1 MLETLS
7 QYSPYFLGISSKKC
21 QLFLKQYE
29 ECQNQ
34 IIGSTQYRDRRNW
47 MRYKHWWLIA
57 VMLCCFLLTSHGAL
71 ATGQQTMNTDYI
83 IGNGDILRIFT
94 WKEPDLSVDVA
105 AVRLDGRIT
114 FPLVN
119 DIKAAGLSPMA
130 LKKELETRL
139 AGYVESPIVTVMLL
153 QAVSRR
159 YYVLGEVQ
167 RVGEYPIEK
176 KMTVMQAFAVAG
188 GFTEWASKNEILLIR
203 QVKGQEKIFRIKYK
217 DILKGKS
224 SDNNFLIQADD
235 TIVVP

>member
-1 MLETLS
+1 M
-7 QYSPYFLGISSKKC
+7 
-21 QLFLKQYE
+21 
-29 ECQNQ
+29 
-34 IIGSTQYRDRRNW
+34 
-47 MRYKHWWLIA
+47 
-57 VMLCCFLLTSHGAL
+57 CFLAV
-71 ATGQQTMNTDYI
+71 GQGVQAGQKQKSDTDYI

-94 WKEPDLSVDVA
+94 WKEPDLSVEVA
-105 AVRLDGRIT
+105 AVRLDGKIT

-119 DIKAAGLSPMA
+119 DIKAAGLTTMA

-176 KMTVMQAFAVAG
+176 NMTVMQAFAVAG

-203 QVKGQEKIFRIKYK
+203 QVDGREKIFRIKYK

-224 SDNNFLIQADD
+224 SDNNFFIQADD

>member
-1 MLETLS
+1 MEEIKIKHHTWVIA
-7 QYSPYFLGISSKKC
+7 GI
-21 QLFLKQYE
+21 LL
-29 ECQNQ
+29 
-34 IIGSTQYRDRRNW
+34 
-47 MRYKHWWLIA
+47 
-57 VMLCCFLLTSHGAL
+57 CFLAV
-71 ATGQQTMNTDYI
+71 GQGVQAWQKQKSDTDYI

-94 WKEPDLSVDVA
+94 WKEPDLSVEVA
-105 AVRLDGRIT
+105 AVRLDGKIT

-119 DIKAAGLSPMA
+119 DIKAAGLTTMA

-176 KMTVMQAFAVAG
+176 NMTVMQAFAVAG

-203 QVKGQEKIFRIKYK
+203 QVDGREKIFRIKYK

-224 SDNNFLIQADD
+224 SDNNFFIQADD

>member
-1 MLETLS
+1 MKPNAWIIT
-7 QYSPYFLGISSKKC
+7 GI
-21 QLFLKQYE
+21 LL
-29 ECQNQ
+29 
-34 IIGSTQYRDRRNW
+34 
-47 MRYKHWWLIA
+47 
-57 VMLCCFLLTSHGAL
+57 CFLVTGHGAV
-71 ATGQQTMNTDYI
+71 AGQKETENTDYI
-83 IGNGDILRIFT
+83 IGNGDVLRIFT

-105 AVRLDGRIT
+105 AVRLDGKIT

-119 DIKAAGLSPMA
+119 DIKAAGLSTMA
-130 LKKELETRL
+130 LKKELEIRL

-176 KMTVMQAFAVAG
+176 NMTVMQAFAVAG

-203 QVKGQEKIFRIKYK
+203 RVGGIEKIFRINYK

-224 SDNNFLIQADD
+224 LDKNFFIQADD

>member
-1 MLETLS
+1 
-7 QYSPYFLGISSKKC
+7 
-21 QLFLKQYE
+21 
-29 ECQNQ
+29 
-34 IIGSTQYRDRRNW
+34 
-47 MRYKHWWLIA
+47 MRYKHWWPIA
-57 VMLCCFLLTSHGAL
+57 GMLCCFLLTSHGAL
-71 ATGQQTMNTDYI
+71 ATPKKIMNTDYI

-105 AVRLDGRIT
+105 AVRLDGKIT

-119 DIKAAGLSPMA
+119 DIKAAGLSTMA

-159 YYVLGEVQ
+159 YYVLGEVM

-176 KMTVMQAFAVAG
+176 KITVMQAFAVAG

-203 QVKGQEKIFRIKYK
+203 QINGREKIFRIKYK

>member
-1 MLETLS
+1 MHCDTNTVLKDINKGWM
-7 QYSPYFLGISSKKC
+7 PYK
-21 QLFLKQYE
+21 
-29 ECQNQ
+29 
-34 IIGSTQYRDRRNW
+34 R
-47 MRYKHWWLIA
+47 WWLIA
-57 VMLCCFLLTSHGAL
+57 GLLCCLLLTSHGVL
-71 ATGQQTMNTDYI
+71 AGPEKTINKDYI
-83 IGNGDILRIFT
+83 IGNGDVLRIFT
-94 WKEPDLSVDVA
+94 WKEPDLSVEVA
-105 AVRLDGRIT
+105 AVRLDGKIT

-119 DIKAAGLSPMA
+119 DIKAAGLSTMA

-159 YYVLGEVQ
+159 YYVLGEVK

-203 QVKGQEKIFRIKYK
+203 QVNGREKIFRIKYK

>member
-1 MLETLS
+1 
-7 QYSPYFLGISSKKC
+7 
-21 QLFLKQYE
+21 
-29 ECQNQ
+29 
-34 IIGSTQYRDRRNW
+34 
-47 MRYKHWWLIA
+47 
-57 VMLCCFLLTSHGAL
+57 MLCCILLTSHGAL
-71 ATGQQTMNTDYI
+71 ANPQKAMNTDYI
-83 IGNGDILRIFT
+83 IGNGDVLRIFT

-105 AVRLDGRIT
+105 AVRLDGKIT

-119 DIKAAGLSPMA
+119 DIKAAGLSTMA
-130 LKKELETRL
+130 LKKELESRL

-159 YYVLGEVQ
+159 YYVLGEVK

-203 QVKGQEKIFRIKYK
+203 QVSGKEKIFRIKYK